1 MQELAEI
8 LTPGRTACRIP
19 GVSKKRLFETL
30 AKIINQDQV
39 SLPYSLVLSSLISR
53 EKLGSTGLGL
63 GIAIPHCRID
73 NCTHAMGVLVT
84 LEEAIDFDAPDSKP
98 VDILFVLL
106 VPQEAEQKHLDI
118 LASIAG
124 LFSQDEFCSAIRSA
138 KDAES
143 LYSTAVNWTQ

>member
-138 KDAES
+138 KDTES

>member
-1 MQELAEI
+1 MPELAEI

-19 GVSKKRLFETL
+19 GVSKKRLFETI
-30 AKIINQDQV
+30 AKIINRDQV

-53 EKLGSTGLGL
+53 EKLGSTGLGH

-84 LEEAIDFDAPDSKP
+84 LEEAIDFDAPDNQP
-98 VDILFVLL
+98 VDMLFVLL

-118 LASIAG
+118 LASVAG
-124 LFSQDEFCSAIRSA
+124 LFSQDEFCNSIRNA
-138 KDAES
+138 KDTES
-143 LYSTAVNWTQ
+143 LYATAVNWAQ

>member
-1 MQELAEI
+1 MQELAKI
-8 LTPGRTACRIP
+8 LTPGRTACHIP
-19 GVSKKRLFETL
+19 GGSKKRLFETI

-39 SLPYSLVLSSLISR
+39 SLPYSLVLSSLIGR
-53 EKLGSTGLGL
+53 EKLGSTGLGE

-84 LEEAIDFDAPDSKP
+84 LEEPIDFDAPDNKP
-98 VDILFVLL
+98 VDLLFVLL

-118 LASIAG
+118 LAGIAG
-124 LFSQDEFCSAIRSA
+124 LFSQDKFCSAIRNA

-143 LYSTAVNWTQ
+143 LYSVAINWAQ